1 MRSEAA
7 KHGVIDLEAALPLL
21 DASNTTPA
29 AALSL
34 GAKYVEVLL
43 KLRSLNNLDSDKAL
57 YPLLMPRNAGMVV
70 HATAT
75 NDAAQVK
82 LRRLLAQYQ
91 MELNLEVG
99 TDWAAESQEYKDAL
113 KEVSKHYMQQYALL
127 IENQVF
133 KMVVVVSGKKR
144 TQSGHNADKYFKRL
158 QSLTKNIKKLLQVY
172 YSWEAYVTER
182 PATQV
187 TEARCRDAINRIFP
201 WSNQP
206 GDSGGV
212 VNSPNGSEAAQKYFA
227 LRYHTAK
234 SQLQRTVEEVDLL
247 KKEVVRLFN
256 WCEERIELVDEK
268 IDLFKSKI
276 TELEE
281 ATESDTLTAEERALI
296 SIEISVW
303 NGKIA
308 VHEAEQGRL
317 NCIHE
322 EARERE
328 RERGR

>member
-1 MRSEAA
+1 MA
-7 KHGVIDLEAALPLL
+7 DLEAALPFL

-43 KLRSLNNLDSDKAL
+43 KLRSLDNLGNDKVL

-82 LRRLLAQYQ
+82 LRRMLAQYQ

-113 KEVSKHYMQQYALL
+113 KELCKHFMQQYALI

-133 KMVVVVSGKKR
+133 KLVVVVNAKKR
-144 TQSGHNADKYFKRL
+144 TQSGRNADKYFKRL
-158 QSLTKNIKKLLQVY
+158 QSLTKNIRKLLEVY
-172 YSWEAYVTER
+172 FSWEAYDTDR
-182 PATQV
+182 SPTQV
-187 TEARCRDAINRIFP
+187 TEILWRNALNRNFP
-201 WSNQP
+201 WSNQT
-206 GDSGGV
+206 GDSSGGV
-212 VNSPNGSEAAQKYFA
+212 VDSPNGSEAAQKYFA

-234 SQLQRTVEEVDLL
+234 NQLQRTVEEVDLL

-256 WCEERIELVDEK
+256 WCEERIQLVDEK

-276 TELEE
+276 AELEE
-281 ATESDTLTAEERALI
+281 ASESDTLIAAEKALI

-308 VHEAEQGRL
+308 VHEAEKGRL
-317 NCIHE
+317 HCIHE
-322 EARERE
+322 EARERW
-328 RERGR
+328 